1 MSGSDRTHHFNSSG
15 HIGRG
20 GISESRLAE
29 LKKLPPVYDWE
40 LLDNR
45 GRHIAYLSNKTAA
58 EAEYMSDYYVS
69 KGKPVAEMV
78 RLPVYKAGS
87 REAKLL
93 NKAMSLEFYGKQADQ
108 KKAARLRSQLKKLTA
123 DWLGD

>member
-1 MSGSDRTHHFNSSG
+1 MSGAEHTHRFNGQSHFK
-15 HIGRG
+15 G
-20 GISESRLAE
+20 GISEERLLA
-29 LKKLPPVYDWE
+29 LDKLPPIYDWE

-45 GRHIAYLSNKTAA
+45 GRHIAYLSNNTDAQA
-58 EAEYMSDYYVS
+58 EHMSDYYAS
-69 KGKPVAEMV
+69 KGKPVADMV
-78 RLPVYKAGS
+78 RLPVYKNGS